1 MRFDIRQALSVW
13 VVSRYRPALARVSL
27 CLICLF
33 ALQGCAALAVSPARS
48 PVDRRSTANVPTT
61 IRTLGVDRRFSQ
73 LSSPAVAERLR
84 TLHAQGPLNI
94 LALSGGGAA
103 GAFCA
108 RALPRPTRSGA
119 RPTVPGVAGLG
130 VGAAD

>member
-13 VVSRYRPALARVSL
+13 VISRYRLALARFLL
-27 CLICLF
+27 CLVCLF

-48 PVDRRSTANVPTT
+48 PVDRLSTANVPMT

-84 TLHAQGPLNI
+84 TLHAQEPLNI

-103 GAFCA
+103 GAVCA
-108 RALPRPTRSGA
+108 RALARLPRCGG
-119 RPTVPGVAGLG
+119 RPKLRGRAGG
-130 VGAAD
+130 DRG